1 MLLAEDQRRVL
12 DFARGLAEAKTP
24 GRGPLLPFAQGF
36 TKEDLDALRQA
47 ERDCEKVD
55 LSEW

>member
-1 MLLAEDQRRVL
+1 VL
-12 DFARGLAEAKTP
+12 DFARALAEREMP
-24 GRGPLLPFAQGF
+24 DRSRLLPFAQGF

-47 ERDCEKVD
+47 EQDCEKVD